1 MAELNLKNLLKSAE
15 KLNIAEEKEIADRK
29 YQQLYEGEFI
39 KLFINQKN
47 WIKVERKNDPES
59 EYNKNLRMEL
69 EQVNEVL
76 KVEVE
81 AWTSND
87 EEATKNQIRL
97 NNFKIAESLKEWR
110 YAGMVFR
117 NLESEE
123 DVVRVLSRAMKSKWY
138 KGLAYQC
145 GIMAKI
151 NGKEC
156 QRKVAENRIPS
167 LEKRFGE
174 IVWEFEGGEDEDRYI
189 DALDSDWCQL
199 TE

>member
-76 KVEVE
+76 KQEVE
-81 AWTSND
+81 A
-87 EEATKNQIRL
+87 
-97 NNFKIAESLKEWR
+97 
-110 YAGMVFR
+110 
-117 NLESEE
+117 
-123 DVVRVLSRAMKSKWY
+123 
-138 KGLAYQC
+138 
-145 GIMAKI
+145 
-151 NGKEC
+151 
-156 QRKVAENRIPS
+156 
-167 LEKRFGE
+167 
-174 IVWEFEGGEDEDRYI
+174 
-189 DALDSDWCQL
+189 
-199 TE
+199 